1 MLDVTCRQ
9 ADAYADWLNASH
21 RGQGVMSA
29 VVKTLMQEWAIP
41 RMNAR
46 HFMPT
51 TFEANIGSA
60 KVFTKMGFK
69 HWRYVPHIA
78 QVKARGEFPAEKRSI
93 NVWELKVD
101 DDGKLIE

>member
-1 MLDVTCRQ
+1 MS
-9 ADAYADWLNASH
+9 NASLMTDWVHYDYH
-21 RGQGVMSA
+21 RQGIMSA
-29 VVKTLMQEWAIP
+29 VAKAVITEWAIP

-101 DDGKLIE
+101 DDDKLIE

>member
-1 MLDVTCRQ
+1 MS
-9 ADAYADWLNASH
+9 NASLMTDWVHYDYH
-21 RGQGVMSA
+21 RQGIMSA
-29 VVKTLMQEWAIP
+29 VAKAVITEWAIP